1 MLIGVT
7 HIDDGNFQCNKIM
20 IILSRNK
27 LHLTITDKYFFL
39 KNKGKLVRLDKDS
52 MKGKIIL
59 SLDKYRVIMS

>member
-27 LHLTITDKYFFL
+27 LHLTVTDKYIFL
-39 KNKGKLVRLDKDS
+39 KIKVYLVRLGKDS
-52 MKGKIIL
+52 MMGKIIL
-59 SLDKYRVIMS
+59 SLDKYRAIMS